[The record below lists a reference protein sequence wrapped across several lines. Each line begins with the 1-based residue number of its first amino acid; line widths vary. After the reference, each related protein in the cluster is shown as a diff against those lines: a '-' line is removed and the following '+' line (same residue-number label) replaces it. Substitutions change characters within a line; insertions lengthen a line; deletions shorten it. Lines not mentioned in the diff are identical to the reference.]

1 MTETAPP
8 ATNGVGKRKILL
20 VDDHPVLRQGLAQI
34 INRQP
39 DLAVCWEAENGA
51 EAVAMIEQYGPD
63 LVLIDL
69 SLRTGDGIEL
79 VKDIK
84 VRWPRTRMLVLSMH
98 DEFIYAERA
107 LRAGAQGYVMKGEKV
122 DHLLAAIAR
131 VLAGGIYVSDKMAE
145 RFLHQVAAGGS
156 RENVGLSVD
165 RLTDRELQVFRLI
178 GEGLATRLIAE
189 KLNLSRK
196 TIESHREHI
205 KEKLMLNSGNEL
217 VQRAVQWARDGG
229 AGVPK
234 AE

>member
-1 MTETAPP
+1 MTETSPP
-8 ATNGVGKRKILL
+8 AMNGVGKRRILL

-39 DLAVCWEAENGA
+39 DLAVCWEAETGA
-51 EAVAMIEQYGPD
+51 EALAMIEQREPD

-84 VRWPRTRMLVLSMH
+84 VRWPAIRMLVLSMH

-122 DHLLAAIAR
+122 DHLLAAITR

-156 RENVGLSVD
+156 VGLAVD

-189 KLNLSRK
+189 KLGLSRK

-205 KEKLMLNSGNEL
+205 KEKLMLTSGNEL
-217 VQRAVQWARDGG
+217 VQRAVQWARDEGSG
-229 AGVPK
+229 AP
-234 AE
+234 AAR